1 MSQGKRGQITYE
13 YLVIVGMVI
22 LLVIPL
28 FDYSFFTLGENI
40 GVVNGVA
47 QTVQLAT
54 SLEEISY
61 LGEGSATTVSMDD
74 VKSITVSPEG
84 YVTSTLKNDKELTI
98 PSTTRLSGM
107 FVLQPGIVSVV
118 YTADGLAILNAP
130 QINDVIPN
138 NFYGVDKAAISGNN
152 LAKDG
157 IIIIVGTEDITQNK
171 VSYQYAFD
179 QYQAQSETLKSFT
192 IDPHPNSGVYTVTV
206 KQYGLSSN
214 EFPVIDHVEQQPK

>member
-13 YLVIVGMVI
+13 YLIIIGMVI

-84 YVTSTLKNDKELTI
+84 YVTST
-98 PSTTRLSGM
+98 
-107 FVLQPGIVSVV
+107 
-118 YTADGLAILNAP
+118 
-130 QINDVIPN
+130 
-138 NFYGVDKAAISGNN
+138 
-152 LAKDG
+152 
-157 IIIIVGTEDITQNK
+157 
-171 VSYQYAFD
+171 
-179 QYQAQSETLKSFT
+179 
-192 IDPHPNSGVYTVTV
+192 
-206 KQYGLSSN
+206 
-214 EFPVIDHVEQQPK
+214 